1 MSKKQLEDF
10 FAKAQEDRKLLN
22 QIRDCGPNN
31 SCVVAVGKMYGHNF
45 SPATVSHWQRD
56 HGSGVSA

>member
-10 FAKAQEDRKLLN
+10 FSRALLDKKLKSQL
-22 QIRDCGPNN
+22 DECGSSNT
-31 SCVVAVGKMYGHNF
+31 CIAAVGKKYGHKF

-56 HGSGVSA
+56 HQIAT